1 MKKILI
7 IEDDLDIGELQQ
19 DYLEINGYDV
29 ELQTS
34 GKEGLKR
41 ALNKEYDLLIID
53 IMLPEVDGFEICKQV
68 RAVKNIPILIV
79 SAKKEDIDKIRGLGL
94 GADDYIIKP
103 FSPSELVAR
112 VKAHLAR
119 YERLIGNM
127 DTAKK
132 EIRIRGLVIDEMA
145 RKVYVNNQK
154 ISLTAKEFDLLLF
167 LAQHPN
173 RVFSK
178 EDLFESIWGLD
189 SSGDITTITV
199 HIRKIRGKIENDPSN
214 PQFIETVWGAG
225 YMMSV

>member
-7 IEDDLDIGELQQ
+7 VEDDLDIGELQK
-19 DYLEINGYDV
+19 DFLEINGYDV

-41 ALNKEYDLLIID
+41 AVNKDYDLLIID
-53 IMLPEVDGFEICKQV
+53 IMLPEVNGFEICKQV

-79 SAKKEDIDKIRGLGL
+79 SAKREDIDKIRGLGF

-103 FSPSELVAR
+103 FSFSELVAR
-112 VKAHLAR
+112 VKAHLSR
-119 YERLIGNM
+119 YERLLGNN
-127 DTAKK
+127 DTTKK

-145 RKVYVNNQK
+145 RKVFVNNKK

-199 HIRKIRGKIENDPSN
+199 HIRKIRGKIEKDPSN

-225 YMMSV
+225 YMISV